1 MCLIDLL
8 LPIGYV
14 VSGILMVALPLMGI
28 YLHRRKRGIGLVIFG
43 AATLTFF
50 VSQLLYIPLNYALE
64 SLVSGWLLISSSILT
79 VAIILGV
86 FMALTEE
93 SLRFLV
99 LRHFKGY
106 RKEPVAF
113 GLGWGVAQP
122 VLLGVLFLLLAMQLF
137 PLASMGAESY
147 VSSLNESGLYSTT
160 ELEAILLDLE
170 LLDTIP
176 WYLSLVSAFEPLL
189 YIVLQVSFTLIMLQ
203 YFSSKKT
210 QYLLSAFLLH
220 AVAIVVN
227 LYLQLYNYYLMLA
240 VYALI
245 SSAIF
250 FASLRISGLDVKK
263 FRRKYL

>member
-1 MCLIDLL
+1 
-8 LPIGYV
+8 
-14 VSGILMVALPLMGI
+14 MG
-28 YLHRRKRGIGLVIFG
+28 
-43 AATLTFF
+43 T
-50 VSQLLYIPLNYALE
+50 
-64 SLVSGWLLISSSILT
+64 
-79 VAIILGV
+79 
-86 FMALTEE
+86 
-93 SLRFLV
+93 
-99 LRHFKGY
+99 
-106 RKEPVAF
+106 
-113 GLGWGVAQP
+113 
-122 VLLGVLFLLLAMQLF
+122 LFLLLAMQLF

-147 VSSLNESGLYSTT
+147 VSSLNESGLYSAT

-176 WYLSLVSAFEPLL
+176 WYLSLVSALEPLL

-203 YFSSKKT
+203 YFSSKKI

-220 AVAIVVN
+220 TVAIVAN

-250 FASLRISGLDVKK
+250 FASLRISGLTVKK